1 MGDGKIISIRIPV
14 KRLINGPI
22 SLGTICGSDMK
33 AHQRNRIRKLNEKM
47 VAVPVRET
55 ASLRH
60 VIRSVTANIGA
71 QQKHED

>member
-1 MGDGKIISIRIPV
+1 
-14 KRLINGPI
+14 
-22 SLGTICGSDMK
+22 MK

-60 VIRSVTANIGA
+60 MIQSVTANISA